1 MWRTWWSTVLGEID
15 SRHLLL
21 GAAAAD
27 QTQHLDFAVAEPG
40 RPGGAGRSGDMAV
53 DGAREGPPEE
63 IRVRLEYRDLGG
75 RWWTTTGRARARYE
89 LYGEVL
95 DGELLV
101 LDQAEHAA
109 RIEKPEI

>member
-63 IRVRLEYRDLGG
+63 MRVRDTRFTARFG
-75 RWWTTTGRARARYE
+75 RRARSARSYRAP
-89 LYGEVL
+89 GT
-95 DGELLV
+95 DR
-101 LDQAEHAA
+101 QARDRAD
-109 RIEKPEI
+109 RSILGQGTRVVSCRP